1 MNNHNVEESLNQ
13 QIIQLTSRKK
23 EFKERIIYLQEF
35 RQKQYN
41 IIEFQERVIK
51 RKYDLTK
58 IKDETIKD
66 LIQKKRRIL
75 EKLNHLE
82 EENTELKK
90 ENRVLK
96 RNKCCHENEC

>member
-66 LIQKKRRIL
+66 LIRKKRRIL